1 MHMFQILICEDDHII
16 RKLMSTY
23 LKKQGYDIFEAE
35 NGQEGFEIFS
45 TKHIDLLIT
54 DVMMPLMD
62 GFTLVQKT
70 RQNAPH
76 LPMLIM
82 TALESYQDKEQG
94 FSQGVDDY
102 MVKPVDLKELNL
114 RIKALLRRYQIMMQQ
129 EIKLKH
135 VALNYQTKTCYIN
148 NQPIELTKKEFL
160 LLFKLVSN
168 PNIIFTRE
176 QLMNEIWGYDSNSYD
191 RTVDTHIKRL
201 REQVVTD
208 DFEII
213 TVRGLGY
220 KVALK

>member
-1 MHMFQILICEDDHII
+1 MFQILICEDDHII